1 MNELTNK
8 LQQLMVPKAA
18 LIAYE
23 YRENRYGNGMH
34 YLQAHPISQA
44 RAGWRLPCPSPMSS
58 WTP

>member
-8 LQQLMVPKAA
+8 LQQVMMPKAA

-34 YLQAHPISQA
+34 YLELHPINETRRIEASIP
-44 RAGWRLPCPSPMSS
+44 L
-58 WTP
+58 T